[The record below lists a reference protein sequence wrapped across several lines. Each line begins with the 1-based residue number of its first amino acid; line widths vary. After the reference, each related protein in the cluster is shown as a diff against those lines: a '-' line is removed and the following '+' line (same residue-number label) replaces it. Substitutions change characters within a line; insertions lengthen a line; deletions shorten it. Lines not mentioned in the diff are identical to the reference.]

1 MMKQIKEFCI
11 MEDNPPYWSNKRFEG
26 SERHEAFF
34 GIKNRKRSIKDGL
47 VVFLTPENH
56 RGTNGVH
63 GKNGQWIDNMIKKN
77 AEIAWCRYY
86 KKTADDFI
94 REYGRNFID

>member
-1 MMKQIKEFCI
+1 ML
-11 MEDNPPYWSNKRFEG
+11 RFEG

-34 GIKNRKRSIKDGL
+34 GIKNRKRSIRDGL

-63 GKNGQWIDNMIKKN
+63 GKNGKWLDDNIKRN
-77 AEIAWCRYY
+77 AEAVWLRTYNR
-86 KKTADDFI
+86 TVDDFI
-94 REYGRNFID
+94 REYGRNFLD

>member
-1 MMKQIKEFCI
+1 MNKEYCI
-11 MEDNPPYWSNKRFEG
+11 MESNLPYWDNKRFEG

-34 GIKNRKRSIKDGL
+34 GGKNRKRSIEDGL

-63 GKNGQWIDNMIKKN
+63 GKNGHWLDEMIKKN
-77 AEIAWCRYY
+77 AEIVWLRTY
-86 KKTADDFI
+86 KKTIEDFI
-94 REYGRNFID
+94 KEYGKNYL

>member
-1 MMKQIKEFCI
+1 MMKQNKELCL
-11 MEDNPPYWSNKRFEG
+11 MEDNPPYWRNFRFEG

-34 GIKNRKRSIKDGL
+34 GVKNRKRSIEDGL

-63 GKNGQWIDNMIKKN
+63 GKNGKWLDEMIKKN
-77 AEIAWCRYY
+77 AEIVWIRTYN
-86 KKTADDFI
+86 KTVDDFI
-94 REYGRNFID
+94 KEYGRNWL

>member
-1 MMKQIKEFCI
+1 MMKQNKEFCI
-11 MEDNPPYWSNKRFEG
+11 MEDNPPYWRNYRFEG

-34 GIKNRKRSIKDGL
+34 GVKNRKRSIDDGL

-63 GKNGQWIDNMIKKN
+63 GKNGKWLDNMIKKN
-77 AEIAWCRYY
+77 AEIVWIRTYN
-86 KKTADDFI
+86 KTIDDFI
-94 REYGRNFID
+94 KEYGKNYIY